1 MGLPVQS
8 NPLALLNQQYSQT
21 SNSAN
26 PLALMQNPALLAQF
40 NLQQQFNQQQQQQ
53 HQQNLLQQQNADALA
68 VSGRRPSRQDPLNN
82 IPAFPN
88 GGATGHTGTSNPVS
102 GTTGIDP
109 SFDWVFSSSS
119 TAQKLKQA
127 ASANST
133 SQPIQKANSIEPSTI
148 SSAAQSSNPDKPS
161 NISQQTN
168 PGAQTQ
174 QSQKRKLANSFNA
187 PLLEP
192 TTEKKAK
199 QEATAEKLSKKPA
212 ASAADAAVAEYLTF
226 DSSSTPPSSGSIP
239 VSGNTGSKAA
249 VDGKSAED
257 TTKSAGVSAPK
268 NTQQPQSQPHSQQ
281 KLTAIP
287 VAQLAS
293 QQQQQFLQ
301 MQQQKI
307 LQQQTA
313 EMATKTLPQLT
324 EYLSRLKEAHKAHSV
339 RVEQLTRA
347 LADLVLKTAA
357 AASALKEGNGDGAA
371 GMAAL
376 QQKEI
381 ALRNDLRLWSDKRN
395 MIASVMQSC
404 LALIHK
410 GGSAG
415 ASASSAPGG
424 STTNDVNASS
434 ATNQQQQQALMR
446 QQQLLTQPS
455 QLFLQ
460 QHKGHPQL
468 NTAAMLQQVIQ
479 ANAGVSLPATAL
491 SKQLLSAN
499 SFSASKTP
507 IVDILPKEE
516 FETKLNASCAANGVS
531 TQRTQK
537 VNQKNIDYYSLF
549 YIVLDFGGF
558 ERVRMVPRFSWILM
572 KGFVVQ
578 ASQDRSWKAIAER
591 MQIFAPISAPG
602 ALRKYYLN
610 FLLKFEQE
618 LFPNAKAFKGANPR
632 FIPPG
637 IIGPE
642 VEKAPSPP
650 AAITNQPQ
658 SWPQTQLPHN
668 GANVAAGV
676 SPTAAPLPQTRQ
688 SQLPVSASNIHANPA
703 AAPPARL
710 SNPLASAYPGGKL
723 PVMTAPVQPQPKQ
736 AAQRP
741 SVSKHR
747 IIFPTNKILQNVHQ
761 KAKSGS
767 QTAVSGDMDTTSK
780 VFQRFGGLDVD
791 KLSECLPEVKKV
803 AKTQIGPVDLYNIK
817 MSLKSAQDMEITYGL
832 NVLTVLSNDHEVV
845 LRFRD
850 FNAIGHAVVT
860 LLKDSIEEFNRLCT
874 DRLSDEFVPLRKLL
888 HYEILSSTCV
898 NLVSCSASALF
909 PSTIPRFQLL
919 LERISAIL
927 MVLRNLSLVPENQHW
942 LGSNT
947 DFLHVLVSSFR
958 ICPFQ
963 TAENIQNDCPEL
975 EIPLPPPSIC
985 SDIEEEI
992 SSSPEPFGE
1001 RILFSDAPT
1010 LCLEIRRAAFAVLL
1024 NIGLYA
1030 ELPSLSAAKTVVNVL
1045 SDALTTHVEFLEA
1058 HKYSASLSSPWA
1070 APASSVFF
1078 GADLQP
1084 IALLEGFTKLAVNV
1098 VNGDFIAQCQSG
1110 EHNINDF
1117 LSVCVGML
1125 PQDGGYPTVISHPDD
1140 LPFLELLLSCLYNL
1154 VVILDGTGAATDR
1167 RIGSVAAQKQS
1178 TLAKAPSFV
1187 PILMSLMRLP
1197 TSLPTVD
1204 GSLAP
1209 MGTSTALASFEAM
1222 CLKASRVL
1230 LEAVRRGGHEAR
1242 QVVKKH
1248 EAVLVGMGIGGANA
1262 GVTDEVCGRVSDILF
1277 LVNDED

>member
-1 MGLPVQS
+1 
-8 NPLALLNQQYSQT
+8 
-21 SNSAN
+21 
-26 PLALMQNPALLAQF
+26 
-40 NLQQQFNQQQQQQ
+40 
-53 HQQNLLQQQNADALA
+53 
-68 VSGRRPSRQDPLNN
+68 
-82 IPAFPN
+82 
-88 GGATGHTGTSNPVS
+88 
-102 GTTGIDP
+102 
-109 SFDWVFSSSS
+109 
-119 TAQKLKQA
+119 
-127 ASANST
+127 
-133 SQPIQKANSIEPSTI
+133 
-148 SSAAQSSNPDKPS
+148 
-161 NISQQTN
+161 
-168 PGAQTQ
+168 
-174 QSQKRKLANSFNA
+174 
-187 PLLEP
+187 
-192 TTEKKAK
+192 
-199 QEATAEKLSKKPA
+199 
-212 ASAADAAVAEYLTF
+212 
-226 DSSSTPPSSGSIP
+226 
-239 VSGNTGSKAA
+239 
-249 VDGKSAED
+249 
-257 TTKSAGVSAPK
+257 
-268 NTQQPQSQPHSQQ
+268 
-281 KLTAIP
+281 
-287 VAQLAS
+287 
-293 QQQQQFLQ
+293 

-650 AAITNQPQ
+650 AAIANQPQ

-688 SQLPVSASNIHANPA
+688 SQLTVSASNIHANPA

-710 SNPLASAYPGGKL
+710 SNPLANAFPGGKL

-888 HYEILSSTCV
+888 HYEMLSSTCV
-898 NLVSCSASALF
+898 NL
-909 PSTIPRFQLL
+909 LL

-927 MVLRNLSLVPENQHW
+927 MVLRNLSL
-942 LGSNT
+942 
-947 DFLHVLVSSFR
+947 
-958 ICPFQ
+958 